1 MSAIQIFDPA
11 LCCSTGVCGV
21 EVDQA
26 LVDFSADVDWALGQ
40 GAKIERFNLA
50 QQPMAFAEHAA
61 VKAALEQNGNDA
73 LPLVLVDGAVALSG
87 RYPKRDELTRLLGLA
102 DPAGA
107 AGAASIFS
115 PQVAELVAIGAAI
128 GANCEP
134 CLKFHVAEARKLGV
148 AAADMRRAVDLAQK
162 VKEAPARAMLEL
174 AQRLLEP
181 AVAAPSASAKLAAI
195 ATTAAPVMPATPAAA
210 ATSCCAPAPTAAPA
224 ASNCCG
230 PATAAPAATTTA
242 KGASKCC

>member
-1 MSAIQIFDPA
+1 MQVFDPA

-61 VKAALEQNGNDA
+61 VKAALEQQGNDA
-73 LPLVLVDGAVALSG
+73 LPLVLVDGRAVLTG
-87 RYPKRDELTRLLGLA
+87 RYPTRDELSSWLGLA
-102 DPAGA
+102 AKDAP
-107 AGAASIFS
+107 SLFS
-115 PQVAELVAIGAAI
+115 AQVAELVAIGAAI
-128 GANCEP
+128 GSNCEP
-134 CLKFHVAEARKLGV
+134 CLKYHVAEARKLGV
-148 AAADMRRAVDLAQK
+148 GAADMRRAVDLAQK

-181 AVAAPSASAKLAAI
+181 AAASASANSKLAGI
-195 ATTAAPVMPATPAAA
+195 AATSAPATPATPAAA
-210 ATSCCAPAPTAAPA
+210 ATSCC
-224 ASNCCG
+224 G
-230 PATAAPAATTTA
+230 PATAAPAATSAA